1 MVFALSTAHEI
12 GLAVSGAIFIT
23 FALLSSF
30 YFPSRNPNFPGRK
43 GLRWYIPLCF
53 VFFIGMLGS
62 VLYFGQEKSRGRGR
76 SDGRD
81 RHRRPRR
88 RRRRRPQRE
97 MPPPARP
104 SSRAAGCAACHTFTP
119 AASTGKV
126 GPDLDHLAD
135 YAAKAGQPVEE
146 FANDAIEHPPPKYV
160 PPGFPTNAM
169 PTNFGQTLTTK
180 QIDDLV
186 AFITQPVAAA
196 GRPHGA
202 PLRSDCPGEVAEWL
216 KAAPC

>member
-43 GLRWYIPLCF
+43 GLRWYIPLCC

-62 VLYFGQEKSRGRGR
+62 VLYFGQEKS
-76 SDGRD
+76 
-81 RHRRPRR
+81 
-88 RRRRRPQRE
+88 E
-97 MPPPARP
+97 AEAVPPAVTGT
-104 SSRAAGCAACHTFTP
+104 SSTPTSTTPAATGDAAAGKAVFASAGCAACHTFAP

-146 FANDAIEHPPPKYV
+146 FAHDAIEHPPPKYV

-169 PTNFGQTLTTK
+169 PTNFGQTLTPK

-186 AFITQPVAAA
+186 AFITQ
-196 GRPHGA
+196 
-202 PLRSDCPGEVAEWL
+202 L
-216 KAAPC
+216 